1 MVASIQEPVQ
11 SFAAVHSRELATHVL
26 FERWPSMSEP
36 ASNVV
41 RGQQNEDSPGGI
53 PRDNRSL
60 SHKTASGVAWISLF
74 QIARQLLQVASVSVL
89 ARRVPPS
96 AYGLVAMAV
105 VITALLETVRDA
117 GTGTALVRERE
128 VSDDLAATVF
138 WLTCGLGLVIT
149 LIVIVVSWPAS
160 HFFHEPK
167 VATVLQFLS
176 IGSLL
181 GSIGVVPLAMLNR
194 EMAFRKVALAQ
205 TAGAIGGTIV
215 AIIVALAGGGVWSLV
230 SGSITTITVT
240 TLAIWIASPFRVKAV
255 FRPADARHMLSFGL
269 NLSGVNVLNYFSRN
283 SDNLLVGKFLGSVPL
298 GFYQMGYM
306 LMTYPIQN
314 FAAVVAQVVYPA
326 LSKIQDDRER
336 FRAAYL
342 RTCRLIGLLTFP
354 LMLGLAVTAQ
364 PFVRVFLGAR
374 WMPVAG
380 LLLIFA
386 PLGAAQSIYTTN
398 ALIYNTQGR
407 PDLQF
412 RWVMFASAM
421 YVGSFVVGLRWGIM
435 GVASCYA
442 FVWLLLMVPSFMIP
456 FRLVELSGK
465 QFLRTLWPTIWMS
478 LVMAAITEAWLQ
490 GLRRLGVQNAPVELI
505 STVILGIVVYLTLV
519 LAYKPPVLLELAVTL
534 KGSSRPALQKIADC
548 LSSAAD
554 GQ

>member
-1 MVASIQEPVQ
+1 
-11 SFAAVHSRELATHVL
+11 
-26 FERWPSMSEP
+26 MSEP
-36 ASNVV
+36 ASNVI

-74 QIARQLLQVASVSVL
+74 QIARQLLQVCSVSVL
-89 ARRVPPS
+89 ARKVPPS
-96 AYGLVAMAV
+96 GYGLVAMAV
-105 VITALLETVRDA
+105 VIIAFLECVRDA
-117 GTGTALVRERE
+117 GIGSALVRERE

-138 WLTCGLGLVIT
+138 WLTCGLGIFVT
-149 LIVIVVSWPAS
+149 LIMIAVSWPAAR
-160 HFFHEPK
+160 FFREPQ

-176 IGSLL
+176 IGFFM
-181 GSIGVVPLAMLNR
+181 GTTGVVPLAMLNR

-205 TAGAIGGTIV
+205 TAGAVSGTVV
-215 AIIVALAGGGVWSLV
+215 AVTVALAGGKVWSLV
-230 SGSITTITVT
+230 SGSITTVTVA
-240 TLAIWIASPFRVKAV
+240 TLAIWIASPFRLKAV
-255 FRPADARHMLSFGL
+255 FRPSDARHMLSFGL
-269 NLSGVNVLNYFSRN
+269 NLSGANVLNYFSRN
-283 SDNLLVGKFLGSVPL
+283 ADNLLVGKFLGSGPL

-326 LSKIQDDRER
+326 LSKIQDDHER

-342 RTCRLIGLLTFP
+342 RSCRLIGLLTFP

-380 LLLIFA
+380 LLIVFA
-386 PLGAAQSIYTTN
+386 PLGAAQSIYATVG
-398 ALIYNTQGR
+398 LIYNTQGR
-407 PDLQF
+407 SDVLL
-412 RWVMFASAM
+412 RWWMFAGVM
-421 YVGSFVVGLRWGIM
+421 YVGSFALGLRWGIL
-435 GVASCYA
+435 GVAGCYA

-478 LVMAAITEAWLQ
+478 FVMAAITEAWLQ
-490 GLRRLGVQNAPVELI
+490 GLRRLGIQNAPVELI
-505 STVILGIVVYLTLV
+505 STVMLGIVVYLTLV
-519 LAYKPPVLLELAVTL
+519 LAYKPPVLLELAVVL
-534 KGSSRPALQKIADC
+534 NGSSRPGFRRVARYLAER
-548 LSSAAD
+548 LGPS
-554 GQ
+554 GL

>member
-1 MVASIQEPVQ
+1 MVRFYNKRGDGRAVDQGRQASRSNDSQG
-11 SFAAVHSRELATHVL
+11 
-26 FERWPSMSEP
+26 
-36 ASNVV
+36 ASPQKNHT
-41 RGQQNEDSPGGI
+41 
-53 PRDNRSL
+53 L
-60 SHKTASGVAWISLF
+60 THKTASGVAWISLL
-74 QIARQLLQVASVSVL
+74 QIARQLLQVASVAVL

-96 AYGLVAMAV
+96 AYGLVAMAAL
-105 VITALLETVRDA
+105 ITAFLETVRDA

-149 LIVIVVSWPAS
+149 LILIVVSWPAS
-160 HFFHEPK
+160 RFFHEPK
-167 VATVLQFLS
+167 VAPVLQFLS
-176 IGSLL
+176 IGFFV
-181 GSIGVVPLAMLNR
+181 GTIGVVPLAMLNR

-205 TAGAIGGTIV
+205 VAGAVSGTVV
-215 AIIVALAGGGVWSLV
+215 AVTVALAGGKVWSLV
-230 SGSITTITVT
+230 SGSIVTSTVA
-240 TLAIWIASPFRVKAV
+240 TLAIWIASPFRLKAV

-269 NLSGVNVLNYFSRN
+269 NLSGFNVLNYFSRN
-283 SDNLLVGKFLGSVPL
+283 ADNLLVGKFLGSVPL
-298 GFYQMGYM
+298 GFYQMGYV

-380 LLLIFA
+380 LLIVFA
-386 PLGAAQSIYTTN
+386 PLGAAQSIYTTVG
-398 ALIYNTQGR
+398 LIYNTQGR

-412 RWVMFASAM
+412 RWAMFASLM
-421 YVGSFVVGLRWGIM
+421 YVGSFAVGLRWGIL

-478 LVMAAITEAWLQ
+478 FVMAAITEAWVQ
-490 GLRRLGVQNAPVELI
+490 GLRRLGIQNAPVELI

-519 LAYKPPVLLELAVTL
+519 LAYKPPVLSELAGTL
-534 KGSSRPALQKIADC
+534 KGSSRPMLQRIAHY
-548 LSSAAD
+548 LPS
-554 GQ
+554 

>member
-1 MVASIQEPVQ
+1 
-11 SFAAVHSRELATHVL
+11 
-26 FERWPSMSEP
+26 MSEP
-36 ASNVV
+36 ASNVIQ
-41 RGQQNEDSPGGI
+41 GQQNEDSPGGI
-53 PRDNRSL
+53 PRDNRTL
-60 SHKTASGVAWISLF
+60 THKTASGVAWISLF

-89 ARRVPPS
+89 ARRVLPS

-149 LIVIVVSWPAS
+149 LIVIVASWPAS
-160 HFFHEPK
+160 RFFHEPK

-176 IGSLL
+176 IGFFVGTIS
-181 GSIGVVPLAMLNR
+181 VVPLAMLNR
-194 EMAFRKVALAQ
+194 AMAFRKVALAQ

-215 AIIVALAGGGVWSLV
+215 AITVALAGGGVWSLV
-230 SGSITTITVT
+230 SGSIATSAVA
-240 TLAIWIASPFRVKAV
+240 TLAIWIASPFRLKAV

-269 NLSGVNVLNYFSRN
+269 NLSGFNVLNYFSRN
-283 SDNLLVGKFLGSVPL
+283 ADNLLVGKFLGSVPL

-306 LMTYPIQN
+306 LMSYPIQN
-314 FAAVVAQVVYPA
+314 FASVVAQVVYPA
-326 LSKIQDDRER
+326 LSKIQDDHER

-342 RTCRLIGLLTFP
+342 RSCRLIGLLTFP

-380 LLLIFA
+380 LLIVFA
-386 PLGAAQSIYTTN
+386 PLGAAQSIYTTVG
-398 ALIYNTQGR
+398 LIYNTQGR

-412 RWVMFASAM
+412 RWAMFASVM
-421 YVGSFVVGLRWGIM
+421 YVGSFVVGLRWGIL
-435 GVASCYA
+435 GVAGCYA

-478 LVMAAITEAWLQ
+478 FVMAAGTEAWLQ
-490 GLRRLGVQNAPVELI
+490 GLRQLGIQNAALDLI
-505 STVILGIVVYLTLV
+505 STVVLGVVVYLAL
-519 LAYKPPVLLELAVTL
+519 LLWRKPPVLLELAVVL
-534 KGSSRPALQKIADC
+534 NGSSRPGFRRVARYLAER
-548 LSSAAD
+548 LGPS
-554 GQ
+554 GL